1 MEQMDELKLG
11 VILTILTSQY
21 TIMLQGDKKV
31 GNTYRLETL
40 HLNLPEIKI

>member
-11 VILTILTSQY
+11 VIFTILTSQY
-21 TIMLQGDKKV
+21 TIMLQGDKNV

-40 HLNLPEIKI
+40 RLNLPEREI